1 MTTNQSFGLSL
12 SVLSFD
18 LPPNLVKNSDDIRV
32 SITTIPEQNKQAF
45 IIPAKKMKNPYLN
58 FKFNVKIPSEYIP
71 KDFVSTGTEKIL
83 ITFRKKSF
91 FYADPIIAFTIIS
104 VNELPKNFT
113 DPIITKTIDIFKHVQ
128 KESNSKNNNI
138 SSDFALNENTKN
150 NKKRVGNMKIKMTL
164 TDPIQ
169 LDCFDNDQFVDIK
182 ENETLKY
189 TQNKFGF
196 QKL

>member
-12 SVLSFD
+12 SILSFD

-71 KDFVSTGTEKIL
+71 KDFVSIGTEKIL
-83 ITFRKKSF
+83 IIFRKKSF
-91 FYADPIIAFTIIS
+91 FYADPIIAFTVIS
-104 VNELPKNFT
+104 VNEFPKNLAE
-113 DPIITKTIDIFKHVQ
+113 PIKTQTIDIFKHVQ

-138 SSDFALNENTKN
+138 SSDFGLSENTKN
-150 NKKRVGNMKIKMTL
+150 NKKIVGNMKIKMTL

-169 LDCFDNDQFVDIK
+169 LDHFDNDQFLDIK
-182 ENETLKY
+182 ENESLKIGP
-189 TQNKFGF
+189 NKFGF